1 MPWHHYLSH
10 AYTQSWQIKVYLVYQ
25 CSESH
30 CLNISGI
37 WYDVYKVAS
46 IQVINSVSQLPNNIV
61 LKFWW
66 LSFQIFLE
74 KKFDLI
80 CFKLFFTLIFFWLA
94 LMITIYVLSFGI
106 SLWSCFTFLVSL
118 KNLARQLLLL
128 DLTCF
133 CVFLDGSG
141 FFKEPPGIASLLRFW
156 SISRG
161 CILWE

>member
-10 AYTQSWQIKVYLVYQ
+10 VYTQSWQIKVYLVYQ

-94 LMITIYVLSFGI
+94 LMITI
-106 SLWSCFTFLVSL
+106 CFKFWNFTMKLFYLLGFTKELGSSTSATRLNLFL
-118 KNLARQLLLL
+118 
-128 DLTCF
+128 
-133 CVFLDGSG
+133 CVF
-141 FFKEPPGIASLLRFW
+141 RWFW
-156 SISRG
+156 
-161 CILWE
+161 LF